1 MRNKKNKQRRFLQ
14 GTAIVET
21 ALVLPLLFM
30 VTFGAIKYGWLF
42 LKSQEITNATRQA
55 ARIAIRPGDRSAEV
69 ESEITQRMADAN
81 INGYTYAV
89 TPGTNPPVGAEVS
102 VNITVPTANVDILNI
117 PLLPTPAT
125 LGATIAMSKE
135 GF

>member
-1 MRNKKNKQRRFLQ
+1 MRNNKKKKRRFLP
-14 GTAIVET
+14 GTTTLET

-81 INGYTYAV
+81 INGYTYTV
-89 TPGTNPPVGAEVS
+89 TPGTNPPVGTEVS
-102 VNITVPTANVDILNI
+102 INITIPTANVDILNI
-117 PLLPTPAT
+117 PLLPAPAT